1 MGCLLEIAHSLTPRE
16 FGYTLDGAKIALSPS
31 LKYNGRKVVSNVR
44 HKLSPLVDQ
53 LTPQAFHEACGART
67 PPLIDVEHR
76 KRREIERRIL
86 PLPFALIGRDERA
99 DLRLDDKNVS
109 RRHAFLQMVAG
120 RWWWMDLDSRTGTIN
135 IGGASTAQHLLDKRG
150 IRVGPYTLRPGGEEP
165 PDEAI
170 PSHLVSP
177 LTRDAD
183 DPLTLPRLCL
193 EFWNDVGRLRTWII
207 DRPLMLVGRASFCK
221 VQLQS
226 PMVSRTH
233 CALVNTPTGLWV
245 VDLLSRRGTSV
256 NDTAVRWTRL
266 EPEDELKI
274 GPFAI
279 RVRYLAP
286 PMRPIAAM
294 SQVQSAATERALI
307 QKESGVGELVEASLR
322 VQTSASAA
330 DSPSQAIVSSV
341 SGMPVQAIESMLMPL
356 VAQFSLMQQQMF
368 EQFQQT
374 VLMMGQMFGNLQQ
387 EQVALVRQELDQIQR
402 LTQEL
407 QTLQKD
413 YPAQTP
419 SAAPEPSPSPGDAEA
434 KSSVTPAAA
443 ASSVSSEAP
452 APAEIH
458 TWLSQRLTAIHQE
471 RQGRWQKILGVLT
484 GK

>member
-1 MGCLLEIAHSLTPRE
+1 
-16 FGYTLDGAKIALSPS
+16 
-31 LKYNGRKVVSNVR
+31 
-44 HKLSPLVDQ
+44 VDQ
-53 LTPQAFHEACGART
+53 VTPQAFHEACGART
-67 PPLIDVEHR
+67 PLLIDVEHR
-76 KRREIERRIL
+76 ERQEIDRRVL
-86 PLPFALIGRDERA
+86 PLPFALIGRDGRA
-99 DLRLDDKNVS
+99 DLRLDDQDVS

-120 RWWWMDLDSRTGTIN
+120 RWWWMDLDSRTGTLRID
-135 IGGASTAQHLLDKRG
+135 GASAAQHLLDHSG
-150 IRVGPYTLRPGGEEP
+150 IRIGPYTIRPGGERSS
-165 PDEAI
+165 DEAI
-170 PSHLVSP
+170 PSPSVSP

-183 DPLTLPRLCL
+183 DPLALPRLCL
-193 EFWNDVGRLRTWII
+193 EFWSDVGRLRTWMI

-221 VQLQS
+221 VQLHS

-233 CALVNTPTGLWV
+233 CALVNTPAGLWV

-256 NDTAVRWTRL
+256 NGAAVRWARL

-279 RVRYLAP
+279 RMRYLAA
-286 PMRPIAAM
+286 PMRPIAATTHM
-294 SQVQSAATERALI
+294 QSAATERALI
-307 QKESGVGELVEASLR
+307 QKESETGELAAASLR
-322 VQTSASAA
+322 VQTSPFAA
-330 DSPSQAIVSSV
+330 GSPSQAIVSSG
-341 SGMPVQAIESMLMPL
+341 SSLPGQAIESMLLPL

-387 EQVALVRQELDQIQR
+387 EQVALVRRELDQIQR

-407 QTLQKD
+407 QTLQKEH
-413 YPAQTP
+413 PTQTP
-419 SAAPEPSPSPGDAEA
+419 SAMPESSPSPGDSEA
-434 KSSVTPAAA
+434 KSSVTQAAVV
-443 ASSVSSEAP
+443 SPVSSEAP